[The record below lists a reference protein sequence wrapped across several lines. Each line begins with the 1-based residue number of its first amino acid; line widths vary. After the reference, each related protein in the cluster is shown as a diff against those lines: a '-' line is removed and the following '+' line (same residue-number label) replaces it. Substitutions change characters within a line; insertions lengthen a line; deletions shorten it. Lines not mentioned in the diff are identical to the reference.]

1 MTTIKDYSEMLNVE
15 INGEKYVNK
24 KIFTEY
30 ALHRLEEEIKDCI
43 SDEEVRGIQISMN
56 VLGNLK

>member
-30 ALHRLEEEIKDCI
+30 ALHRLEEEIEDCI

-56 VLGNLK
+56 ILGNLK